1 MKSKALDYIH
11 DFIEYR
17 TINTCLLNQ
26 NTGAGSLGD
35 LVYSTPFLSSG
46 NICHP
51 RCDNSIVSVKLVIRC
66 IKGVPSPVVLGTL
79 ERDELFYFFGM
90 AKNLVFHR
98 KVVLHR
104 SLD

>member
-1 MKSKALDYIH
+1 MKSKALDYIQ
-11 DFIEYR
+11 DFIESR

-35 LVYSTPFLSSG
+35 LVCSTPFLSSG

-66 IKGVPSPVVLGTL
+66 IKGVPSLMNAYL
-79 ERDELFYFFGM
+79 LY
-90 AKNLVFHR
+90 
-98 KVVLHR
+98 
-104 SLD
+104 